1 MHIVKIY
8 DLKAKTQELAF
19 CRRRARKPARIVWG
33 GNRLLDEVPLGVVG
47 EGAVLPAILG
57 LPQALS
63 PAKLLL
69 VGLRFTFLKSKRKL
83 IN

>member
-19 CRRRARKPARIVWG
+19 CRRGARKLARIVWG
-33 GNRLLDEVPLGVVG
+33 GNCLLDEVPFGVVR

-57 LPQALS
+57 LPQAPS

-69 VGLRFTFLKSKRKL
+69 VGLRFTFLKNKG
-83 IN
+83 N